1 MEGIEAVSYKLEG
14 NMNSVDDSDN
24 DSSSSES
31 EQDSY
36 CDRRRSMSE
45 EEEEDGSSDEEEL
58 EVFGEAPTT
67 HYYKPK
73 SRAKRHKQKPPSAVN
88 TDQIAT
94 SAAFDGNLD
103 GINIGFED
111 ESESKMSGA
120 PTINFVVSSVVNS
133 DESRP
138 IPSHVPSASVS
149 HEDASDDDEEFA
161 WDGGAT
167 QSTEAVATVLR
178 NAAALAND
186 IDTSVDFSAEIAA
199 VEATKQS
206 ITTDFDDDFS
216 QGVASSSDLEAPQF
230 IASNTNTT
238 VTSKQKLQED
248 ARRALQDIV
257 DVYGS
262 GLGDQE
268 VALLSESSVKDS
280 KVSSYTAP
288 PASSKAL
295 NSIAEDDEEEEEGD
309 ESPSIIAVSS
319 SVRQAESTEITAVA
333 DGMDEFDL
341 AMISA
346 KGQETQEQENVVKSA
361 PVHYDEALEYLQQQD
376 LSAYFQ
382 KIVTYEAPAA
392 SSSAASSSFASSW
405 MSSLGGVRSASS
417 SSGNSSKLTIP
428 NADEAL
434 KLPFL
439 IAEVDYNPANSWHLA
454 MLQTVYSALMET
466 DADPLKGADERWE
479 RIGFQGRDPRT
490 DINRSM
496 KILSLLQVR

>member
-31 EQDSY
+31 EQDSD
-36 CDRRRSMSE
+36 CERRRSMS
-45 EEEEDGSSDEEEL
+45 EEEDGSSDEEEL

-73 SRAKRHKQKPPSAVN
+73 SRPKLHKQKPPSAVN
-88 TDQIAT
+88 ADQIAT
-94 SAAFDGNLD
+94 SAAFDDSLD
-103 GINIGFED
+103 GIKIGFED
-111 ESESKMSGA
+111 ESGSKMTGA
-120 PTINFVVSSVVNS
+120 PTINFVVTSVINS

-138 IPSHVPSASVS
+138 ILSSAHPPSASVS

-167 QSTEAVATVLR
+167 ESTEAVATVLR
-178 NAAALAND
+178 NAAARAND

-268 VALLSESSVKDS
+268 VALLSESFVKDS

-319 SVRQAESTEITAVA
+319 SVRQAESIEITAVA
-333 DGMDEFDL
+333 DEMDEFDL

-346 KGQETQEQENVVKSA
+346 KGQETQEQKNEVKSA
-361 PVHYDEALEYLQQQD
+361 PVHYDEAVEYLQQQD